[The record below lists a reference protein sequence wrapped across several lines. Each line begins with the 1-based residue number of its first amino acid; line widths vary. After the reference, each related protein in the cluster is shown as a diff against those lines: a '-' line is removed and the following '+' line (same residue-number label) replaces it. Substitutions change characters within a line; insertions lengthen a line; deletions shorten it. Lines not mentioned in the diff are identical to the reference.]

1 MPTMSN
7 LQLIEAFSQII
18 EAQARIITEQ
28 QKALH
33 QLNAVCMEEE
43 ITAVRAAY
51 SGAIGSGE
59 IPED

>member
-1 MPTMSN
+1 MSN
-7 LQLIEAFSQII
+7 LQLIEVFSQII
-18 EAQARIITEQ
+18 EAQAHIITEQ

-43 ITAVRAAY
+43 IAAVRAAY
-51 SGAIGSGE
+51 SDAIGSGE